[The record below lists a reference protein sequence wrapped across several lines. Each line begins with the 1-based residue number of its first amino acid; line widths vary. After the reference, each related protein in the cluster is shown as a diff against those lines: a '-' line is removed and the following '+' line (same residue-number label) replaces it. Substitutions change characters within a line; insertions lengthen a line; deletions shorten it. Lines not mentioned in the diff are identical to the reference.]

1 MRRRKLAG
9 AALLLLA
16 TGCTNPTA
24 RAPGLPGDIIRSDQG
39 TLTGVWRDRR
49 GLVVTIDLNIRTFA
63 AQNGCTLS
71 GGALIAVGQDR
82 FRIDRYETGYST
94 DRCGPWAN
102 GPAIA
107 PFDGTE
113 VALVRTAD
121 RLVASNG
128 NTTITLERVR
138 R

>member
-1 MRRRKLAG
+1 MRLRE
-9 AALLLLA
+9 AAAAATLLLA
-16 TGCTNPTA
+16 TGCATSSA
-24 RAPGLPGDIIRSDQG
+24 RAPGLPGDLIRTDPG
-39 TLTGVWRDRR
+39 TLTGVWHDRC

-63 AQNGCTLS
+63 AQKNCTLS
-71 GGALIAVGQDR
+71 GGALVTVGPDR

-94 DRCGPWAN
+94 DRCGPWRN

-107 PFDGTE
+107 PFDGTD
-113 VALVRTAD
+113 VRLVRTAD

-128 NTTITLERVR
+128 NTTVTLDRVR

>member
-1 MRRRKLAG
+1 MRRRNLAV

-16 TGCTNPTA
+16 PGCATPPA
-24 RAPGLPGDIIRSDQG
+24 RSPGLPGDIIRSDQG

-71 GGALIAVGQDR
+71 GGALIAVDHDR
-82 FRIDRYETGYST
+82 FRIDRY
-94 DRCGPWAN
+94 DRGFASEDCGPWKN

-107 PFDGTE
+107 PFDGGE
-113 VALVRTAD
+113 VTLVRTGD
-121 RLVASNG
+121 RLVATG
-128 NTTITLERVR
+128 GGEAVTLIRVR